1 MNLGNTI
8 VQLREQKG
16 IRQRQLAKDLDISQ
30 TYLSQIENNWKIPN
44 MSLLEK
50 ISAELSTPLP
60 FLFYLSL
67 DEKDI
72 SKDMLVHFKKLDPL
86 IKDYIAD
93 Q

>member
-1 MNLGNTI
+1 MNLGKI
-8 VQLREQKG
+8 LMQLREEKG
-16 IRQRQLAKDLDISQ
+16 IKQGQLAENVGISQ
-30 TYLSQIENNWKIPN
+30 TYLSQIENNRKMPH

-50 ISAELSTPLP
+50 ISLELSTPLP

-72 SKDMLVHFKKLDPL
+72 AEDKLVHFKKLDPL
-86 IKDYIAD
+86 IKDFIAD